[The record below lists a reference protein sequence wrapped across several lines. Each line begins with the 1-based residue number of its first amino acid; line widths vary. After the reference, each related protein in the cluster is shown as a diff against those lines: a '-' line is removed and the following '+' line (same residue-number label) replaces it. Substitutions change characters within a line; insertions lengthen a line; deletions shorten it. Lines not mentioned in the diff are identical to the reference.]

1 MAKDL
6 DWSDVERDARLMHEQ
21 QRDQELAEAE
31 EKARAVWQN
40 GSNDDVWDA
49 IFREGEDVA
58 GELLEII
65 RRVPDFTVGD
75 LTHEQ
80 VIANIERRY
89 PILGPRPHGFGH

>member
-1 MAKDL
+1 M
-6 DWSDVERDARLMHEQ
+6 SHE
-21 QRDQELAEAE
+21 DDINAMNEEAEAE
-31 EKARAVWQN
+31 ALAIWQN

-49 IFREGEDVA
+49 VFERGEYIA

-80 VIANIERRY
+80 VIAQIERRY
-89 PILGPRPHGFGH
+89 PILGPNPGFRA